1 MYLLDNKSSPS
12 DRGRGWIW
20 NCQIDNTNMYSISL
34 HLSTNLTLEAQNP
47 RRGTSIPTVSAGLTP
62 SSFIIAVGFDM
73 WHGCVSKYV
82 LFLLLAFT
90 PAVVCPPPHTLFHL
104 VLEYSKLVND
114 SRQGGR
120 GAQVWVLTMFEVSS
134 HPGHCPLPLLLLRN
148 ADT

>member
-1 MYLLDNKSSPS
+1 MGDFAKLLSCIGVCYQ
-12 DRGRGWIW
+12 RG
-20 NCQIDNTNMYSISL
+20 
-34 HLSTNLTLEAQNP
+34 A
-47 RRGTSIPTVSAGLTP
+47 TS

-120 GAQVWVLTMFEVSS
+120 GAQV
-134 HPGHCPLPLLLLRN
+134 
-148 ADT
+148 